1 LDYFLEEKR
10 RNKMRKIFIV
20 LGAMLVLGMALS
32 ACTTATPV
40 ANTPVP
46 VQNTAVPPTAE
57 PSGPVQIRWF
67 IGLGTGTDP
76 AQLKPQATLVSEFNK
91 SQSKIQLNME
101 ILNYDAA
108 KDILSTEIAAG
119 SAPDI
124 IGPVGVAGSNAF
136 YGQYLDI
143 APYIKSSGMDT
154 SVFNPALLKMY
165 ETSQGTVGLPFAVY
179 PSAMFYNTA
188 LFDAAGLAYPP
199 AKYGDKYTLDGVQVE
214 WTWDT
219 VTKVAQKLT
228 LDSAGKNATE
238 AGFDKTKITQYG
250 FTWNFENQPSYW
262 GSFWASGSYVAA
274 DGKTAQ
280 PSDAWIAAWKW
291 TYNSIWGDQPFQPNA
306 AVGGSA
312 DFGTGNH
319 FNSGKLAMTDQPVW
333 YTCCMGNVKTWDAG
347 IMPSYNGTVGGRV
360 DADTFRI
367 WKGTKH
373 PEEAFAVLQ
382 YLVTTGVQRLIIGD
396 KDIPAA
402 YGAVPAR
409 TADLQ
414 TWLDAKKVQFPWVK
428 NWQTILDGLNYPDVP
443 SAEAYVPNY
452 NEAWARGTTFANLV
466 NSQGGLD
473 IDKEIATFTSDLTA
487 IFAK

>member
-1 LDYFLEEKR
+1 
-10 RNKMRKIFIV
+10 MRKIFIV
-20 LGAMLVLGMALS
+20 LGAMLVLGFALS
-32 ACTTATPV
+32 ACTTATPTEAPTTAAV
-40 ANTPVP
+40 ATTAPVA
-46 VQNTAVPPTAE
+46 TTGPT
-57 PSGPVQIRWF
+57 GPVQIRWF

-119 SAPDI
+119 SAPDV
-124 IGPVGVAGSNAF
+124 IGPVGWAGSNAF
-136 YGQYLDI
+136 FGQYLDI
-143 APYIKSSGMDT
+143 APYIKSSGFDT
-154 SVFNPALLKMY
+154 SVFNPALVKMY

-179 PSAMFYNTA
+179 PSAIFYNTA

-199 AKYGDKYTLDGVQVE
+199 AKYGDKYTLDGAQVD
-214 WTWDT
+214 WSWDT
-219 VTKVAQKLT
+219 LTKVAQKLT

-262 GSFWASGSYVAA
+262 GTFWGNGQYVGA

-280 PSDAWIAAWKW
+280 PPDVWIAAWKW
-291 TYNSIWGDQPFQPNA
+291 TYNSIWGAQPFQPNA

-312 DFGTGNH
+312 DFGSGNH
-319 FNSGKLAMTDQPVW
+319 FNSGKVAMVDQPVW

-347 IMPSYNGTVGGRV
+347 IMPSYNGKVGGRI

-373 PEEAFAVLQ
+373 PDEAFAVVQ
-382 YLVTTGVQRLIIGD
+382 YLVTTGTARLIIGS
-396 KDIPAA
+396 KDLAPA

-428 NWQTILDGLNYPDVP
+428 NWQTVLDGLNYPDTP
-443 SAEAYVPNY
+443 SAEAYMPNFS
-452 NEAWARGTTFANLV
+452 EAWARGTTFANLV

-473 IDKEIATFTSDLTA
+473 IDKEIATFTSDMTA

>member
-1 LDYFLEEKR
+1 
-10 RNKMRKIFIV
+10 MRKIFIV

-32 ACTTATPV
+32 ACTTATPTV
-40 ANTPVP
+40 APT
-46 VQNTAVPPTAE
+46 TAVVATTAPQPTAA

-76 AQLKPQATLVSEFNK
+76 AQLKPQATMVAAFNK
-91 SQSKIQLNME
+91 SQSAIQLNME

-124 IGPVGVAGSNAF
+124 IGPVGWSGSNTF

-143 APYIKSSGMDT
+143 APLLKSTNFDT
-154 SVFNPALLKMY
+154 SVFNPALVKMY

-188 LFDAAGLAYPP
+188 LFDAAGLNYPP
-199 AKYGDKYTLDGVQVE
+199 AKYGDQYKMPDGSMVD
-214 WTWDT
+214 WSWDT
-219 VTKVAQKLT
+219 VQKVSQLLT

-250 FTWNFENQPSYW
+250 YTWQYENHPSYW
-262 GSFWASGSYVAA
+262 GSFWASGSMLAA

-280 PSDAWIAAWKW
+280 APDAWVAAWKW
-291 TYNSIWGDQPFQPNA
+291 TYASIWGDQPFAANA
-306 AVGGSA
+306 AVEGSA
-312 DFGTGNH
+312 DYGSGNP
-319 FNSGKLAMTDQPVW
+319 FNSGKVAMTDQPIW

-347 IMPSYNGTVGGRV
+347 TMPTYNGKVGGRI

-373 PEEAFAVLQ
+373 PAEAVAVLE
-382 YLVTTGVQRLIIGD
+382 YLVTTGVQDLIIGS

-409 TADLQ
+409 TGDLQ

-428 NWQTILDGLNYPDVP
+428 NWQTVLDGLNYPDTP
-443 SAEAYVPNY
+443 SAEGYVPNFS
-452 NEAWARGTTFANLV
+452 EAWNRGNTFANLV
-466 NSQGGLD
+466 RSQAGLD
-473 IDKEIATFTSDLTA
+473 IDKEIATYVTDLTA